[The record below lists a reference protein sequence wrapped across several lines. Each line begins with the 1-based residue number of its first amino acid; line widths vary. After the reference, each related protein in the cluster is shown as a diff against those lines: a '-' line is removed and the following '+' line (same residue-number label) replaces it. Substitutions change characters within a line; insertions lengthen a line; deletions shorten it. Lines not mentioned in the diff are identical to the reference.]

1 MSIQAK
7 VDELNSIKKELD
19 FIRRKTAPLRK
30 RSKELEDEICHYM
43 NEKEQKGLKY
53 KNMAI
58 IKEQKTVH
66 TKKKKEEKL
75 RESMNILRS
84 YGIHNPEMVLK
95 ELSETQKGSPL
106 ERDKLKIKPLRN

>member
-66 TKKKKEEKL
+66 AKKKKEEKL
-75 RESMNILRS
+75 RESMSILRS
-84 YGIHNPEMVLK
+84 YGINNPERVLK

-106 ERDKLKIKPLRN
+106 ERDKLKIKPL